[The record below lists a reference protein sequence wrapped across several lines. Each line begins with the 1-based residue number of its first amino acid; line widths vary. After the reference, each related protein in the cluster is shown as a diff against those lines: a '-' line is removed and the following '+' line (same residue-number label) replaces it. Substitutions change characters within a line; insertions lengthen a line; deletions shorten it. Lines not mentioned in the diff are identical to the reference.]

1 METSLLNSR
10 ILFLKNNLNDF
21 KYNIIFSPDL
31 DYKHSDDIDIVFFN
45 VNAKD
50 ITKSLTLLGHKIE
63 GNSFIINAPNDSFR
77 LDFYINCVNCGYYKI
92 INLSFKDKIFV
103 DISDYCVVQLL
114 EPLIKFSEYKKRHI
128 GRLKYFKDN
137 GILDN
142 QLISKKLKFIIG
154 FYFTVVLL
162 KNTRTSFS
170 GIFIKFLKLRLLFAN
185 GNLLRMFK
193 SRFLS

>member
-21 KYNIIFSPDL
+21 KYNVIFSPDL
-31 DYKHSDDIDIVFFN
+31 DYQQSDDIDIVFFN
-45 VNAKD
+45 VRAKD
-50 ITKSLTLLGHKIE
+50 VINKLALLGHKIE
-63 GNSFIINAPNDSFR
+63 GNSFIINTPNDSFR

-103 DISDYCVVQLL
+103 DISDYCVIQLL

-128 GRLKYFKDN
+128 RRLKYFKDQ
-137 GILDN
+137 GLLDN
-142 QLISKKLKFIIG
+142 QRISKKLKFIVG

-162 KNTRTSFS
+162 QKKRTVFS
-170 GIFIKFLKLRLLFAN
+170 GIFIKLLKLRLLFAN

>member
-21 KYNIIFSPDL
+21 KYNVIFSPDL
-31 DYKHSDDIDIVFFN
+31 DYQQSDDIDIVFFN
-45 VNAKD
+45 VRDKD
-50 ITKSLTLLGHKIE
+50 VINKLALLGHKIE
-63 GNSFIINAPNDSFR
+63 GNSFIINTPNDSFR

-103 DISDYCVVQLL
+103 DISDYCVIQLL

-137 GILDN
+137 GLLDN
-142 QLISKKLKFIIG
+142 QVISKKLKFIIG

-170 GIFIKFLKLRLLFAN
+170 RIFIKFLKLRLLFSN
-185 GNLLRMFK
+185 GNLLCMFK